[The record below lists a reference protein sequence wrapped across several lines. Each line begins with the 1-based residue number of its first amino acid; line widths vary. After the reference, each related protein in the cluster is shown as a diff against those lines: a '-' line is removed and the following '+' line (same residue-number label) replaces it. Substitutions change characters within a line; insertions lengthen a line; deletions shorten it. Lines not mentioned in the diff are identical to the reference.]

1 MSVSISKEVRK
12 GDGREVGKKGGWER
26 GGKVEGDDGGGGGGE
41 RGTRDEVMMWSGRE
55 RLNFMGELWRR
66 CEGRE
71 QKGAEQSR
79 AEQSRAEQ
87 SRAEQSRAEQSRAE
101 QSRAEQSRA
110 DKTRDTGNGKMEK
123 WRNGK
128 KARGKSA
135 AMMYNVDRTGIR
147 GGVRVCGCQKR

>member
-1 MSVSISKEVRK
+1 VSVSISKEVRK

-101 QSRAEQSRA
+101 QSRQDEGYRQRE
-110 DKTRDTGNGKMEK
+110 NGEMEK
-123 WRNGK
+123 WQKGKGEECSDDVQRGQNRNP
-128 KARGKSA
+128 
-135 AMMYNVDRTGIR
+135 
-147 GGVRVCGCQKR
+147 GGG

>member
-1 MSVSISKEVRK
+1 VSVSISKEVRK

-79 AEQSRAEQ
+79 AEQ
-87 SRAEQSRAEQSRAE
+87 
-101 QSRAEQSRA
+101 
-110 DKTRDTGNGKMEK
+110 TRRGIQATGK
-123 WRNGK
+123 WRNGEMAK
-128 KARGKSA
+128 RQ
-135 AMMYNVDRTGIR
+135 
-147 GGVRVCGCQKR
+147 GGRVQR